1 MAETNRRNRPGRVR
15 ESFSERAYRELRRRI
30 LDGEL
35 MVGDQY
41 LEQEVAVMLGM
52 SRTPCREALIRLA
65 NEGLVEVRARHG
77 MRVKPISVRD
87 TREIYD
93 VLTALE
99 SVAAGLA
106 AERELSKDD
115 IERLR
120 DAVSDMDARLES
132 DDLDGWAQADERF
145 HRLLLELSGNRRIVD
160 LVGTYIDQAHR
171 VRMLTLRLRPKP
183 VASNDDHRAVVDA
196 IVAHDAEAARRIHWN
211 HRERSGKLLVDL
223 LETHRMSQ
231 V

>member
-1 MAETNRRNRPGRVR
+1 VSNSGNIPSRRVR
-15 ESFSERAYRELRRRI
+15 ESFSERAYRELKQRI
-30 LDGEL
+30 LDDEL
-35 MVGDQY
+35 KVGDQY
-41 LEQEVAVMLGM
+41 LELEVAAMLGM

-77 MRVKPISVRD
+77 MRVKPVSVRD

-99 SVAAGLA
+99 STAAGLA
-106 AERELSKDD
+106 AQRDLSDDD
-115 IERLR
+115 IGRLR
-120 DAVSDMDARLES
+120 DAVADMDARLLS
-132 DDLDGWAQADERF
+132 DDLDGWAEADERF
-145 HRLLLELSGNRRIVD
+145 HRLLLELSGNRRIVE

-196 IVAHDAEAARRIHWN
+196 IVARDADSARRIHWD
-211 HRERSGKLLVDL
+211 HRERSGQLLVSL

>member
-1 MAETNRRNRPGRVR
+1 VTEPSGRPSARAR

-35 MVGDQY
+35 QVGDQY
-41 LEQEVAVMLGM
+41 LEQEVASMLGM

-77 MRVKPISVRD
+77 MRVKPVSVRD

-99 SVAAGLA
+99 SSAAGLA
-106 AERELSKDD
+106 AERDLSDDD
-115 IERLR
+115 IGRLR
-120 DAVSDMDARLES
+120 AAVADMDARLES
-132 DDLDGWAQADERF
+132 DDLDGWAEADERF
-145 HRLLLELSGNRRIVD
+145 HRLLLELSGNRRIVG

-183 VASNDDHRAVVDA
+183 MASNDDHRAVVDA
-196 IVAHDAEAARRIHWN
+196 IVGHDAEAARRIHWK
-211 HRERSGKLLVDL
+211 HRERSGKLLVTL